1 MLGGLR
7 KSCATVFARQFHASS
22 RTDFQA
28 TVIGAA
34 GGIGQPLSML
44 LRYNPLIKQLNLYD
58 IAKVTPGVAADLS
71 HVNTSGKTVGFA
83 GDSTVMEEALVGSDI
98 VIIPAGVPRQ
108 PGMSR
113 DDLFNVNGSIVS
125 SCAEACAKSCPDA
138 KFLIISNPVNSTVP
152 IFAETLKKAGCYDKR
167 KLFGVTTLDV
177 CRANCFVAEHQGWVV
192 EDTDV
197 TVIGGHAGI
206 TILPLLSSVQN
217 AEFST
222 KDIEQLTHRVA
233 FGGDEVV
240 KAKAGNGSATLSMA
254 HAAAVFT
261 NQVLKA
267 ANGEHGIVQCAYVD
281 SHLDKELSFLASPV
295 RLGLNGVEEIL
306 PLPKLSEFE
315 QETYNKMKTDLASQI
330 KKGVDFATKSD

>member
-7 KSCATVFARQFHASS
+7 KSCASVFVRQFHASS
-22 RTDFQA
+22 RTSFQA

-44 LRYNPLIKQLNLYD
+44 LRYNPLIKSLNLYD
-58 IAKVTPGVAADLS
+58 IAPVTPGVAADLS
-71 HVNTSGKTVGFA
+71 HVNTSGSCTGFS
-83 GDSTVMEEALVGSDI
+83 GKSEEMEKSLEGSDI

-113 DDLFNVNGSIVS
+113 DDLFDMNGGIVRD
-125 SCAEACAKSCPDA
+125 CAKACAKSCPDA

-152 IFAETLKKAGCYDKR
+152 IFAETMKQAGVYDSK

-177 CRANCFVAEHQGWVV
+177 CRANCFVADHQGWVV

-206 TILPLLSSVQN
+206 TILPLLSHVAN
-217 AEFST
+217 AEFSSE
-222 KDIEQLTHRVA
+222 DIEKLSHRVA

-267 ANGEHGIVQCAYVD
+267 ANGEHGIVQCTYVD
-281 SHLDKELSFLASPV
+281 SNLDKDLSFFASPV

-306 PLPKLSEFE
+306 PFPKLSDFE
-315 QETYNKMKTDLASQI
+315 QKMFDKMKPDLVGQI
-330 KKGVDFATKSD
+330 AKGVEFANRS